1 MAKETVNTSTTQVPA
16 QDENIIL
23 LKNMTSDIG
32 NLMKQLVS
40 KHRNEAEM
48 SGRERQRMFGA
59 GVRNYGFIEKSF
71 EILRENPKFHP
82 ANFDAQEMINN
93 CEEFDQIRQ
102 LSFVL
107 DQFSK
112 SVNSIMLASS
122 DKCYRCLLFSNATGV
137 PELNRWKRK

>member
-1 MAKETVNTSTTQVPA
+1 MAKETANTSTTQVSA
-16 QDENIIL
+16 KDENIVL
-23 LKNMTSDIG
+23 LKNMTAEIG

-40 KHRNEAEM
+40 KHGNEAEM
-48 SGRERQRMFGA
+48 SGKERQRMFGA
-59 GVRNYGFIEKSF
+59 GVRNYGFIEKSY
-71 EILRENPKFHP
+71 EILRGNPKFHP
-82 ANFDAQEMINN
+82 ANFDAQEMIGN

-122 DKCYRCLLFSNATGV
+122 DKCYRSSLILYRHLKEQSH
-137 PELNRWKRK
+137 NRI